1 MPLPRVLNRLLFFA
15 THKLGFWVFHL
26 GWSYRCAGRDHLL
39 RTGPALLVSN
49 HQSSLDPF
57 LVGLCARRPLAY
69 IARHNL
75 FENRLMA
82 FGLREYRTM
91 PIDRDMGKDGLQ
103 LVFDALAKGEAVT
116 VFAEGQRT
124 HDGALQPLKPGIA
137 LLAKRAGVPIVPC
150 AIVGAFEAWPRRRFL
165 PRFAPLFLPKSPGCI
180 AVVFGEAVPAGH
192 YRSWTRAAILEDL
205 QARLAV
211 AFAAAQKRQRRHG
224 AAG

>member
-1 MPLPRVLNRLLFFA
+1 MPLPRVLNRLFFFA

-26 GWSYRCAGRDHLL
+26 GWSYRCAGRSNLPAK
-39 RTGPALLVSN
+39 GPALLVSN
-49 HQSSLDPF
+49 HQSFLDPF

-75 FENRLMA
+75 FEKRLLA
-82 FGLREYRTM
+82 FGLREFRSM

-116 VFAEGQRT
+116 VFAEGERT

-137 LLAKRAGVPIVPC
+137 LLAKRADVPVVPC
-150 AIVGAFEAWPRRRFL
+150 AIVGAYEAWPRQWKRPKL
-165 PRFAPLFLPKSPGCI
+165 APLFLPKSAGCV
-180 AVVFGEAVPAGH
+180 AVVFGEAVPAGY
-192 YRSWTRAAILEDL
+192 YRSWKREAILNDL

-211 AFAAAQKRQRRHG
+211 AFAAAQKRRRKR
-224 AAG
+224 